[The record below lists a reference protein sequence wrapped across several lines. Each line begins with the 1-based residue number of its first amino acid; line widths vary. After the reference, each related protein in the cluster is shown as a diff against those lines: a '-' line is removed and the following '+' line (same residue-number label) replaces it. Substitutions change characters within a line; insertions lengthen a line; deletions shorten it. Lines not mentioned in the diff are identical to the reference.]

1 MAVMEISVV
10 PLGTRT
16 PSISDYVSEAVK
28 ILEKEGLEYQLTAMG
43 TIVEADLER
52 LFDLALRMHK
62 AVLDKGAVRVVTS
75 IRIDDRLDKPLSMQG
90 KIKSVQ
96 EKLK

>member
-52 LFDLALRMHK
+52 LFDLALRECTK
-62 AVLDKGAVRVVTS
+62 RFW
-75 IRIDDRLDKPLSMQG
+75 IRGRLGWSPLSE
-90 KIKSVQ
+90 STTAWTSR
-96 EKLK
+96 

>member
-1 MAVMEISVV
+1 
-10 PLGTRT
+10 
-16 PSISDYVSEAVK
+16 
-28 ILEKEGLEYQLTAMG
+28 
-43 TIVEADLER
+43 
-52 LFDLALRMHK
+52 MHK